1 MAVSRKTERT
11 NSMAANYLSFD
22 IMTDVTFSVKRHL
35 IENPEYRWIT
45 SCIETMMDR
54 IGVLSMVPWTR
65 WWGLGFHWLI
75 RPMGVVAYLKFFGEV
90 EYFVK
95 TRIGQPPRGGRKD
108 VWSNL
113 ENAKDPETGGRLSR
127 PEFHAEAGVLI
138 VAGQYCSTPFIQ
150 YRHES

>member
-1 MAVSRKTERT
+1 MAVSREAERT
-11 NSMAANYLSFD
+11 NSMAANYFSFD

-54 IGVLSMVPWTR
+54 IGILSMVPWTR

-113 ENAKDPETGGRLSR
+113 ENAKDPETGGGLSR
-127 PEFHAEAGVLI
+127 PEFHSEAGVLI

-150 YRHES
+150 HRHES